1 MNRQEYI
8 NQVRKEVHFV
18 FDREVIENEL
28 QNHLEDSICD
38 LMEEGISRE
47 EAEAQAVAQMG
58 DPVEVGKQLN
68 KEHHPVLGYMWMLSN
83 ILLIVIL
90 PFSALAIGSG
100 LWGSFQMLT
109 PAKVEASVE
118 MYPIKIDFEIPTH
131 RVKLDNICVDDYGQ
145 YRLTY
150 RAWRKLSYSRAG
162 WSSDLFYLENDSG
175 SYLSTG
181 VMESN
186 NLLGCYGAKDFE
198 WPEDGI
204 LRLKLKGTDEI
215 IEIDLEEYCDE
226 TR

>member
-83 ILLIVIL
+83 ILLIFIL
-90 PFSALAIGSG
+90 PFAALAIGSG

-131 RVKLDNICVDDYGQ
+131 RV
-145 YRLTY
+145 
-150 RAWRKLSYSRAG
+150 
-162 WSSDLFYLENDSG
+162 
-175 SYLSTG
+175 
-181 VMESN
+181 M
-186 NLLGCYGAKDFE
+186 
-198 WPEDGI
+198 
-204 LRLKLKGTDEI
+204 
-215 IEIDLEEYCDE
+215 
-226 TR
+226 